1 MLHSS
6 EKNSDSTACAVLED
20 VDGIGNEGRAS
31 EMMRTRS
38 KKELVLVRVQTRR
51 LGTT

>member
-1 MLHSS
+1 MRSS
-6 EKNSDSTACAVLED
+6 EKNSDSMARAVLED
-20 VDGIGNEGRAS
+20 VDGIGNEGGAS

-38 KKELVLVRVQTRR
+38 RKELVLVRVQTRR